1 MNWLYMIVMGYI
13 IISAL
18 SGFHKGFIRVLYSI
32 AAIFIAAAFVAF
44 SMPVFR
50 DMLLKHTAL
59 ETQIEKAGEKYV
71 RDRADRMLEEGM
83 QAADKKQ
90 EKKEQEKKEQENK
103 NQEKKI
109 RIKKIRWLSLPKAL
123 ENELVHGSKESILD
137 LMEEQGV
144 YQKAAKAIADFCISC
159 IAFFLALAII
169 SILLFLA
176 GRKLDLF
183 SKTPGIHLANMI
195 LGFLAGIAKAFVVI
209 WIVFSLIQATAVLPS
224 SAALIDLIEENA
236 VLHGLYEK
244 NRILEL
250 VQRIM

>member
-1 MNWLYMIVMGYI
+1 
-13 IISAL
+13 
-18 SGFHKGFIRVLYSI
+18 
-32 AAIFIAAAFVAF
+32 
-44 SMPVFR
+44 
-50 DMLLKHTAL
+50 
-59 ETQIEKAGEKYV
+59 
-71 RDRADRMLEEGM
+71 M